1 MWLLRENTKLN
12 HYMSLFSSFNLCV
25 QKLLYLGRFVSWLSL
40 TLTLKGLLLDDQEV
54 LNDQFLSITAL
65 GHLIWLWKELK
76 KLPCRKGRCGHLNKQ
91 TFEKIWA
98 IHQKK
103 TVEKLVWGHE
113 VRKALWRGL
122 KASVWSKGLFLLFL
136 QIHGSVE
143 FKTLFRSQ
151 PTTTLQSVGQ
161 GSESQASVI
170 NQPSLT
176 QWNCW
181 WLYSKSLYIK

>member
-1 MWLLRENTKLN
+1 
-12 HYMSLFSSFNLCV
+12 MSLFSSFNLCV
-25 QKLLYLGRFVSWLSL
+25 QKLLYSGRFVSWLSL

-103 TVEKLVWGHE
+103 NCGKTSLRTWGQE
-113 VRKALWRGL
+113 
-122 KASVWSKGLFLLFL
+122 STMKGL
-136 QIHGSVE
+136 
-143 FKTLFRSQ
+143 
-151 PTTTLQSVGQ
+151 
-161 GSESQASVI
+161 ESLGLVKGALSVI
-170 NQPSLT
+170 PTNT
-176 QWNCW
+176 
-181 WLYSKSLYIK
+181 WLSGVQNFVQITANNYTAKCRSGVRVSG